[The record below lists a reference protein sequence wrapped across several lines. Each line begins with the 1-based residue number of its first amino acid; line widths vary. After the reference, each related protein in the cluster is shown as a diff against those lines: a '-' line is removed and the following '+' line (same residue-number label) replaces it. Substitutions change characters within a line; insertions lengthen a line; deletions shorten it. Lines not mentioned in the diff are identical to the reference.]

1 MARLTAPC
9 QLAMED
15 ASPPLVKPTTDAERS
30 LVDDVKQLASDGR
43 TLLEAEFAYQKSR
56 AAVAGSGIKG
66 IAGWAS
72 LALALV
78 FFALM
83 ALVMGVVLG
92 LTALIGAWAATAVT
106 VLGLLI
112 AAGLCGLAAIRAWK
126 RMSALLA
133 DDGKA
138 DEAP

>member
-1 MARLTAPC
+1 MDDP
-9 QLAMED
+9 
-15 ASPPLVKPTTDAERS
+15 SPPLLKAGSDAERS

-56 AAVAGSGIKG
+56 AAVAGAGIKG
-66 IAGWAS
+66 ITGWAA

-92 LTALIGAWAATAVT
+92 LSELIGAWAATAVT
-106 VLGLLI
+106 VLVLLL
-112 AAGLCGLAAIRAWK
+112 AAGLSGLAASRRWK

-133 DDGKA
+133 
-138 DEAP
+138 EETET

>member
-9 QLAMED
+9 RLAMDD

-30 LVDDVKQLASDGR
+30 LVDDVKQLANDSR

-56 AAVAGSGIKG
+56 AAVAGAGIKG
-66 IAGWAS
+66 ITGWAA

-83 ALVMGVVLG
+83 ALVMGVLLG
-92 LTALIGAWAATAVT
+92 LTALIGAWAIPFSGLTCATWGGAVSGANDVVKVS
-106 VLGLLI
+106 VLHH
-112 AAGLCGLAAIRAWK
+112 
-126 RMSALLA
+126 
-133 DDGKA
+133 
-138 DEAP
+138 